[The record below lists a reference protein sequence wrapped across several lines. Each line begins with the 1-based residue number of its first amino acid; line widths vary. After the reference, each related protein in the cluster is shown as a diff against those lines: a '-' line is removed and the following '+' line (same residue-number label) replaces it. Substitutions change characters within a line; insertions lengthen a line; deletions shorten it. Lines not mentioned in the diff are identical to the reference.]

1 MSLSDHFSLMEL
13 TKSQTAERLG
23 IDNTPDDVAIGNL
36 ASMCDSILEPIR
48 AHYGVPFSPSS
59 AYRSEEL
66 NKAIGGSVNPTSAHV
81 RGLAVDIE
89 LPGVSNPDLAR
100 WVQNNLVF
108 DQLILECWTVPGN
121 VFYSP
126 SSRAAEL
133 GEWIC
138 ITQLTRQLLGK
149 WIWAYP
155 VNAPGCGFHNPTRL
169 HLGCGCYVLSVSFY
183 VCQ

>member
-108 DQLILECWTVPGN
+108 DQLILECWTVPGSGW
-121 VFYSP
+121 VHIGDDLLEP
-126 SSRAAEL
+126 R
-133 GEWIC
+133 G
-138 ITQLTRQLLGK
+138 QVLTYTRGK
-149 WIWAYP
+149 GYM
-155 VNAPGCGFHNPTRL
+155 NGLPG
-169 HLGCGCYVLSVSFY
+169 
-183 VCQ
+183 